1 MSKIDFLLISPQGTL
16 FEGPVTMVVAE
27 GREGQLGI
35 LPDHIPLTTPL
46 KSGPLKVKE
55 EQKETLFGVYG
66 GFLEVKEDR
75 IVVLA
80 PDADRPEDVTL
91 EEAKQEKANLEQAL
105 SEHPTE
111 EERRN
116 LEQKLARA
124 KLQIKIAR

>member
-1 MSKIDFLLISPQGTL
+1 MSEIDFLLISHDGVV
-16 FEGPVTMVVAE
+16 FEGPVTMVIAE

-55 EQKETLFGVYG
+55 KQKERLFGVYG

-80 PDADRPEDVTL
+80 QDVDRPEDVKL
-91 EEAKQEKANLEQAL
+91 EDAKREKARLQEAL
-105 SEHPTE
+105 SENLSD

-116 LEQKLARA
+116 LEQKLVRVET
-124 KLQIKIAR
+124 QIEIRG

>member
-1 MSKIDFLLISPQGTL
+1 MPEIDFLLISPQGL
-16 FEGPVTMVVAE
+16 VFEGPVEMIVTE

-55 EQKETLFGVYG
+55 KQKERLFGVYG

-75 IVVLA
+75 VVVLA
-80 PDADRPEDVTL
+80 RNVDSPGDVAL
-91 EEAKQEKANLEQAL
+91 EEVKKEKANLEEAL
-105 SEHPTE
+105 SEKLTD

-116 LEQKLARA
+116 LEEKLMRA

>member
-1 MSKIDFLLISPQGTL
+1 MAEMNFLLISPQGL
-16 FEGPVTMVVAE
+16 VFEGPVAMIVAK

-46 KSGPLKVKE
+46 KSGLLKVKE
-55 EQKETLFGVYG
+55 RQKERLFGVYG

-75 IVVLA
+75 VAVLA
-80 PDADRPEDVTL
+80 RDVDTPANIQL
-91 EEAKQEKANLEQAL
+91 EEAKKEKANLEEAL
-105 SEHPTE
+105 SQKLTD

-116 LEQKLARA
+116 LEEKLMRA